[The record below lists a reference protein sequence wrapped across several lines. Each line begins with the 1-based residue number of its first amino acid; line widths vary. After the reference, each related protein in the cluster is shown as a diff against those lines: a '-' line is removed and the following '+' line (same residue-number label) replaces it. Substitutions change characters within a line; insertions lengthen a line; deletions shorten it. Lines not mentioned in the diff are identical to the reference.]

1 MREYPQLRGLP
12 PLEALAKYLSG
23 PAVAHHSVCLQLAQ
37 HAPAAIQFFALRDAF
52 GIGGYMTEEQAIAAI
67 KSTLGVQPTG
77 VTLNAED
84 THFLAV
90 RLRRLCAHLKYTL
103 PQFATDDAALVNI
116 AGTVI
121 GALLT
126 NMTHGVGLDEQSRKG
141 KPDA

>member
-67 KSTLGVQPTG
+67 KSTLGVSPVEASSQQ
-77 VTLNAED
+77 V
-84 THFLAV
+84 
-90 RLRRLCAHLKYTL
+90 
-103 PQFATDDAALVNI
+103 DDALADAMIDANLSPKFCIEYAATLQAFGRAVWKRAYGVNSVR
-116 AGTVI
+116 ADQSKG
-121 GALLT
+121 GA
-126 NMTHGVGLDEQSRKG
+126 
-141 KPDA
+141 